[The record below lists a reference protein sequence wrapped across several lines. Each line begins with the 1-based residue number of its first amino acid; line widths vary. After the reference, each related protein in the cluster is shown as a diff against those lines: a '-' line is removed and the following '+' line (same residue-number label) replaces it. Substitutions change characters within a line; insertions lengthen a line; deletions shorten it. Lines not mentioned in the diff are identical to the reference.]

1 MNPWF
6 KHLSEVR
13 KANPNIKDVGEIAK
27 LAKKTYKKQKGGEVE
42 PANANN
48 HQENLIKEHSGGK
61 KSRKVRKSKKVHKSK
76 KAHKSKK
83 SKKAHKSRKVNKSRK
98 SKKGGGCGCNSA
110 MI

>member
-13 KANPNIKDVGEIAK
+13 KENPHIKDVGEIAK

-61 KSRKVRKSKKVHKSK
+61 KFRKVRKSRKSHKSK
-76 KAHKSKK
+76 KV
-83 SKKAHKSRKVNKSRK
+83 HKSRKVNKSRK

>member
-13 KANPNIKDVGEIAK
+13 KANPHIKHVVEIAK

-61 KSRKVRKSKKVHKSK
+61 KSKKVHKSRKVRKSRKVHKSRNVR
-76 KAHKSKK
+76 
-83 SKKAHKSRKVNKSRK
+83 KSRKVHKSRK
-98 SKKGGGCGCNSA
+98 SKKGGNCGCNTL
-110 MI
+110 